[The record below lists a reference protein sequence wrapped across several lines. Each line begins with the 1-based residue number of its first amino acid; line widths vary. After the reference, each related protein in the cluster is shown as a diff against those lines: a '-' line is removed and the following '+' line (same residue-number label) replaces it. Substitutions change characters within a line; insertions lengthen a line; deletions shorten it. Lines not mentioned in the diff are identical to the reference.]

1 MVEVT
6 ALWNFHSLPYAVY
19 PYLCLFLFQT
29 AQNALS
35 LTEAITW
42 LSLSKFLRAGRL
54 NDCGGRC
61 IRWYNKG
68 KKYGLEDDVEGVD
81 PWDILPW
88 SKYSDTR
95 NGLERPFLSP
105 TQYLLFCVCLQLVP
119 HPKGQTWNAA
129 AEMRNSTTV
138 TIYIAFFWE
147 VTPFILV
154 DTFLAIP
161 LPPFCAAK
169 FSEVVSPRDG
179 CRLEDNVHVDIHDT
193 RG

>member
-1 MVEVT
+1 MTV
-6 ALWNFHSLPYAVY
+6 
-19 PYLCLFLFQT
+19 
-29 AQNALS
+29 
-35 LTEAITW
+35 
-42 LSLSKFLRAGRL
+42 
-54 NDCGGRC
+54 GGEC

-68 KKYGLEDDVEGVD
+68 KKYGLEDYVEGVD

-138 TIYIAFFWE
+138 TIYIAFFLGSDAVYSGRYLSGNPASSILCCE
-147 VTPFILV
+147 VFRSG
-154 DTFLAIP
+154 
-161 LPPFCAAK
+161 
-169 FSEVVSPRDG
+169 FSKRWV
-179 CRLEDNVHVDIHDT
+179 
-193 RG
+193 